1 MFIIFITIQL
11 VNMFHFWYK
20 ILYIYMCIY
29 VCIWK
34 WIMIIIIVSTHS
46 LMYRAWIRKYF
57 FKRLIEYICGCI
69 CLVILVCRDG
79 LVGYDAAF
87 TQLRSWVQ
95 FPLFVFFL
103 SFLLIIQSL
112 SHYDIILLHIQYTN
126 KYIYNDPRA

>member
-1 MFIIFITIQL
+1 MDL
-11 VNMFHFWYK
+11 KVNNDNYNN
-20 ILYIYMCIY
+20 INSLTYVQGLDTEIYF
-29 VCIWK
+29 
-34 WIMIIIIVSTHS
+34 
-46 LMYRAWIRKYF
+46 L
-57 FKRLIEYICGCI
+57 RLIEYICGCI
-69 CLVILVCRDG
+69 CLVILICRDG

-112 SHYDIILLHIQYTN
+112 SHYDIILLHIQYIN

>member
-29 VCIWK
+29 VWIWK
-34 WIMIIIIVSTHS
+34 WIMIIIILSTRS
-46 LMYRAWIRKYF
+46 LMYRTWIRKYF

-79 LVGYDAAF
+79 LVGYDATF

-95 FPLFVFFL
+95 LPLFVFFL

-112 SHYDIILLHIQYTN
+112 SHYDIILLHIQYIN